1 MRNQRVLDEFDLQA
15 EREALALN
23 RFRREIGESIGR
35 VGTPKHKTKKGVG
48 SGKRT
53 NEHHYKG
60 AKTGVWRG
68 LPG

>member
-1 MRNQRVLDEFDLQA
+1 MKNERVLDEFDLQA

-23 RFRREIGESIGR
+23 RFRREIGQSAGR
-35 VGTPKHKTKKGVG
+35 VGTPKHKTRHRSCGKG
-48 SGKRT
+48 T
-53 NEHHYKG
+53 NDHHYQG